1 MILFYYNLQKWFG
14 QYYTIFQFHYDLILL
29 KEDIIK
35 EYGLSND
42 VKQQDYILQHILK
55 ELKTHFN

>member
-1 MILFYYNLQKWFG
+1 M
-14 QYYTIFQFHYDLILL
+14 